1 MNRIALVEDHPRLA
15 ELLGKALLKAG
26 IETDIF
32 DRMDSALLAARDN
45 AYAVLVVDR
54 GLPDGDG
61 LDLVR
66 RLRAASIRTPCLML
80 TARDALHD
88 RVAGLESGADD
99 YLTKPFSMDEFV
111 ARVRALMRRPP
122 SLQSLTPEF
131 GDILIRPAEGC
142 MTCGSET
149 VTLAPA
155 ELQIMIVL
163 IQADGTTV
171 RRSTLEVAA
180 WGLGEAVT
188 PNALDVAMHR
198 LKRKLV
204 AINSILQIVNA
215 RGYGYALRFLPLAA

>member
-1 MNRIALVEDHPRLA
+1 MNRIALVEAHQRLS
-15 ELLGKALLKAG
+15 LLLSKALLNAG
-26 IETDIF
+26 IETDVF
-32 DRMDSALLAARDN
+32 DRIGPASLAARDN
-45 AYAVLVVDR
+45 AYAVIVIDR

-66 RLRAASIRTPCLML
+66 QLRAAAIRTPCLML

-88 RVAGLESGADD
+88 RVEGLESGADD

-131 GDILIRPAEGC
+131 GDICIRPAEGC
-142 MTCGSET
+142 MACGSET

-155 ELQIMIVL
+155 ELQIMVVL
-163 IQADGTTV
+163 IRADGTTV
-171 RRSTLEVAA
+171 RRAALEAAA
-180 WGLGEAVT
+180 WGFSEAVT

-204 AINSILQIVNA
+204 AINSALQIINA
-215 RGYGYALRFLPLAA
+215 RGYGYALRFLPLAT

>member
-1 MNRIALVEDHPRLA
+1 MNRIALVEDHERLS
-15 ELLGKALLKAG
+15 ELLVKALLNAG
-26 IETDIF
+26 IETDVF
-32 DRMDSALLAARDN
+32 DRMEAASLAASHN

-66 RLRAASIRTPCLML
+66 QLRAADIRTPCLIL
-80 TARDALHD
+80 TARDALRD
-88 RVAGLESGADD
+88 RVEGLESGADD

-111 ARVRALMRRPP
+111 ARARALMRRPP
-122 SLQSLTPEF
+122 VLQSLTPEF
-131 GDILIRPAEGC
+131 GDIHVRPAEGC
-142 MTCGSET
+142 MTCGLET

-163 IQADGTTV
+163 IRVGGTTV
-171 RRSTLEVAA
+171 RRSALEVAA

-198 LKRKLV
+198 LKRKLL
-204 AINSILQIVNA
+204 AINSTLQIVNA
-215 RGYGYALRFLPLAA
+215 RGYGYALRFIPLAT

>member
-1 MNRIALVEDHPRLA
+1 MNRIALIEDNERMS
-15 ELLGKALLKAG
+15 ELLARALLDAG
-26 IETDIF
+26 IEADIF
-32 DRMDSALLAARDN
+32 ERMEPASLAARDTP
-45 AYAVLVVDR
+45 YAVLVIDR

-66 RLRAASIRTPCLML
+66 RLRAAAIRTPCLML

-88 RVAGLESGADD
+88 RVDGLESGADD
-99 YLTKPFSMDEFV
+99 YLTKPFSLDEFV

-122 SLQSLTPEF
+122 ALQSLTPEF
-131 GDILIRPAEGC
+131 GDVRVRPAEGC

-155 ELQIMIVL
+155 ELQIMVAL
-163 IQADGTTV
+163 IRGDGTTV
-171 RRSTLEVAA
+171 RRSALEAAA
-180 WGLGEAVT
+180 WGLSEAVT

-204 AINSILQIVNA
+204 AINSALQIINA
-215 RGYGYALRFLPLAA
+215 RGYGYALRFLPLSS

>member
-1 MNRIALVEDHPRLA
+1 MNRIALVEDNERMA
-15 ELLGKALLKAG
+15 ELLARALLDAG
-26 IETDIF
+26 IEADIF
-32 DRMDSALLAARDN
+32 ERMEPASLAARDT
-45 AYAVLVVDR
+45 AYAVLVIDR

-66 RLRAASIRTPCLML
+66 RLRAAAIRTPCLML

-88 RVAGLESGADD
+88 RVDGLESGADD

-122 SLQSLTPEF
+122 ALQSLTPEF
-131 GDILIRPAEGC
+131 GDVRVRPAEGC

-155 ELQIMIVL
+155 ELQIMVAL
-163 IQADGTTV
+163 IRGDGTTV
-171 RRSTLEVAA
+171 RRSALEAA
-180 WGLGEAVT
+180 ALGLSEAVT

-204 AINSILQIVNA
+204 AINSALLIVNA
-215 RGYGYALRFLPLAA
+215 RGYGYALRFLPPSK